1 MDKNVENIE
10 KVILN
15 IPIVQ
20 IWRLIKHLVLFSKD
34 GISREESEQL
44 LEDISDIA
52 IVLAKKL
59 S

>member
-20 IWRLIKHLVLFSKD
+20 IWRLIKHLILFSKD

>member
-1 MDKNVENIE
+1 MDKNVEKVE